1 MLTPLVNSS
10 SAATTKRLDSDRETG
25 YERVTGCGVFMP
37 QGSVALCA
45 ARVGLASRPVLSRAN
60 PQGWSLRL
68 GMDDL
73 LRPEADAARPGLR
86 YGHCMDAEPPG
97 TRGAHPD
104 GSPGAPW
111 FSRVSAAF
119 RNRFR
124 ARRTPDVIDVLIA
137 VGCFAAFSGPVL
149 TGLATGAG
157 PRPAIVTF
165 SVLASAP
172 LIVRRR
178 WPIAT
183 LAVLVIVYA
192 SSSLLGVQFTPFVS
206 SAGPNLAIAIFTVA
220 DRYDRRT
227 SLLAYAVG
235 ALATWGALGLGIY
248 LHPGLDQD
256 AVQAGAMIPGWFL
269 GDAVRTRRNYRR
281 ALARQ
286 SERQLAQTEAR
297 IRAEE
302 RLRLSR
308 DVHDVVSHSLSM
320 IAVRSGVA
328 RLVLDEQPG
337 EARGALAAIE
347 TASRSALDEVRQLL
361 RQIRE
366 PGQAGLGEGT
376 VARDIADLVRRFAEN
391 GLDVTYRAT
400 GQLEP
405 GSYGAAV
412 EMSAY
417 RIAQEALTNVTR
429 HAPAS
434 SAVLEIRREPHAMT
448 IMVTDDGGAGPD
460 TVGQGESM
468 PGLGIAGM
476 RERALLHNGTF
487 RAGPL
492 PAGGFEVFAFL
503 PSGPLSAEADGAA
516 STDSAA

>member
-1 MLTPLVNSS
+1 
-10 SAATTKRLDSDRETG
+10 
-25 YERVTGCGVFMP
+25 
-37 QGSVALCA
+37 
-45 ARVGLASRPVLSRAN
+45 
-60 PQGWSLRL
+60 
-68 GMDDL
+68 
-73 LRPEADAARPGLR
+73 
-86 YGHCMDAEPPG
+86 
-97 TRGAHPD
+97 
-104 GSPGAPW
+104 
-111 FSRVSAAF
+111 
-119 RNRFR
+119 
-124 ARRTPDVIDVLIA
+124 
-137 VGCFAAFSGPVL
+137 
-149 TGLATGAG
+149 
-157 PRPAIVTF
+157 
-165 SVLASAP
+165 
-172 LIVRRR
+172 
-178 WPIAT
+178 
-183 LAVLVIVYA
+183 
-192 SSSLLGVQFTPFVS
+192 
-206 SAGPNLAIAIFTVA
+206 
-220 DRYDRRT
+220 
-227 SLLAYAVG
+227 
-235 ALATWGALGLGIY
+235 
-248 LHPGLDQD
+248 
-256 AVQAGAMIPGWFL
+256 MIPGWFL

-366 PGQAGLGEGT
+366 PGQAGLGEAT
-376 VARDIADLVRRFAEN
+376 VTRDIADLVRRFAEN

-448 IMVTDDGGAGPD
+448 IMVTDNGGAGPD
-460 TVGQGESM
+460 SVGQGESM

-492 PAGGFEVFAFL
+492 PAGGFEVFALL
-503 PSGPLSAEADGAA
+503 PSDPLSAGADGAA